1 MLPFDFIAFRESVN
15 LIDWVRDMLSLSGNL
30 TFATTTFSYISRPWE
45 WILHLEA
52 MPYWYQPH
60 YIGVISFTIW
70 ILIIPSVLYMLFRA
84 VKGCNASIFGVS
96 WFVGSYLLWIPISLI
111 TDRISFV
118 YYFYPT
124 VGAIC
129 IGLGLGLARLINIWE
144 TKSAGKFSWIP
155 ILTVPV
161 YLSLHIGVFIILS
174 PLSIWGTVPFLE

>member
-1 MLPFDFIAFRESVN
+1 
-15 LIDWVRDMLSLSGNL
+15 
-30 TFATTTFSYISRPWE
+30 
-45 WILHLEA
+45 

-96 WFVGSYLLWIPISLI
+96 WFVGSYLLWIPVSLI

-129 IGLGLGLARLINIWE
+129 IGLGLGLAQLINIWE
-144 TKSAGKFSWIP
+144 TKSAGKFSWIA